1 MTQNELLKR
10 KTRLEHLIKRLRE
23 TLSSAPEGK
32 LLLKRYS
39 FRKTQLFYKQKE
51 GDKPTYLSHVK
62 DVKLIRKLAQ
72 KKYFQ
77 TVLLEAE
84 TELNLLNKMLKHE
97 QESSIASIFDNFEPA
112 LKEYIKPVELSV
124 AEQINQ
130 FKERIPNGQF
140 IRTGQYVIKTTRGEY
155 VKSMAEF
162 IIAETLLKYGVPYI
176 YEERV
181 RSIDHQN
188 YKPDFT
194 AINIKTGKILIWE
207 HLGML
212 EKEYYLDDNIMK
224 FESFRLMEIYPG
236 NGMIIT
242 MSSKNKPLKQET
254 VEYIVENSFLK

>member
-1 MTQNELLKR
+1 MFNTY
-10 KTRLEHLIKRLRE
+10 
-23 TLSSAPEGK
+23 EGK
-32 LLLKRYS
+32 LLIKHSNSRNP
-39 FRKTQLFYKQKE
+39 QLYYKQN
-51 GDKPTYLSHVK
+51 DTATPTYLSHSK
-62 DVKLIRKLAQ
+62 DEKLIRKLAQ

-77 TVLLEAE
+77 SVLIEAE

-97 QESSIASIFDNFEPA
+97 QERSIASIYDNFEPA

-124 AEQINQ
+124 AEQIRQ
-130 FKERIPNGQF
+130 FKERITNEQF

-162 IIAETLLKYGVPYI
+162 MIAETLLKYGVPYI
-176 YEERV
+176 YEEKV
-181 RSIDHQN
+181 KTIDLQY

-194 AINIKTGKILIWE
+194 AINIKTGKVMLWE

-212 EKEYYLDDNIMK
+212 DNPKYLNDNIMK
-224 FESFRLMEIYPG
+224 FESYRLIEIYPG

-242 MSSKNKPLKQET
+242 MSSKDKPLKQET

>member
-1 MTQNELLKR
+1 MTLNDLFKR
-10 KTRLEHLIKRLRE
+10 KTRLEKLIKRLRE

-39 FRKTQLFYKQKE
+39 FRKTQLFYKQNDSE
-51 GDKPTYLSHVK
+51 KPTYLSHIK
-62 DVKLIRKLAQ
+62 DNKLIKILAQ

-77 TVLLEAE
+77 SVLSEAE
-84 TELNLLNKMLKHE
+84 TELKLLNKLLKHE
-97 QESSIASIFDNFEPA
+97 QESSIASVYDNFEPA
-112 LKEYIKPVELSV
+112 LKEFIKPVELSIE
-124 AEQINQ
+124 EQIRQ
-130 FKERIPNGQF
+130 FKERIPKEQF

-162 IIAETLLKYGVPYI
+162 IIAETLLKHGVPYI

-181 RSIDHQN
+181 KSIDLQY

-212 EKEYYLDDNIMK
+212 EKQDYLDDNIMK
-224 FESFRLMEIYPG
+224 FESYRLMEIYPG

>member
-1 MTQNELLKR
+1 MTLNDLFKR
-10 KTRLEHLIKRLRE
+10 KTHLEKLIKRLRE
-23 TLSSAPEGK
+23 TLDTYPEGNLYVK
-32 LLLKRYS
+32 KYDYRNAQIYYRQNGNTMYLKRS
-39 FRKTQLFYKQKE
+39 
-51 GDKPTYLSHVK
+51 K
-62 DVKLIRKLAQ
+62 DRKLITKLSQ

-84 TELNLLNKMLKHE
+84 TELKLLNKLLKHE
-97 QESSIASIFDNFEPA
+97 QERSLASVYDNFEPA

-124 AEQINQ
+124 EEQIRQ
-130 FKERIPNGQF
+130 FKDRIPTGQY

-162 IIAETLLKYGVPYI
+162 IIAEALLKHGVPYI
-176 YEERV
+176 YEDRV
-181 RSIDHQN
+181 RSIDLQN

-212 EKEYYLDDNIMK
+212 EKQDYLDDNNMK
-224 FESFRLMEIYPG
+224 FESYRLMEIYPG